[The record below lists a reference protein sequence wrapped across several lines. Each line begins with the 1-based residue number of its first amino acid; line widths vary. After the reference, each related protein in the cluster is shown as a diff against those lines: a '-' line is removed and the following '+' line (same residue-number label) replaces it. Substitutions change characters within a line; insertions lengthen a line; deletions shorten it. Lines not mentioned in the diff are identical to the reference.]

1 MPLARRTVHKRWLRK
16 PLLLSYMLYSEW
28 MVTEQNR
35 LYNKARGIRRFKKWA
50 PIDFTARVAT
60 KGFIR
65 VAGALGAK
73 VVQRL
78 STRLQMGDERVV
90 AHVD

>member
-1 MPLARRTVHKRWLRK
+1 
-16 PLLLSYMLYSEW
+16 
-28 MVTEQNR
+28 MVTEQNQ
-35 LYNKARGIRRFKKWA
+35 LYNQARGLGAVTRWA
-50 PIDFTARVAT
+50 PVDFTSRVAT

-73 VVQRL
+73 VVQRM
-78 STRLQMGDERVV
+78 STKLQMGDERVV

>member
-1 MPLARRTVHKRWLRK
+1 VRKRWLRS
-16 PLLLSYMLYSEW
+16 PLLVMYMLYSEW
-28 MVTEQNR
+28 MVTEQNQ
-35 LYNKARGIRRFKKWA
+35 LYNKARGVGRFKKWA
-50 PIDFTARVAT
+50 PIDFTSRVAT

-78 STRLQMGDERVV
+78 STKLQMGDERVV